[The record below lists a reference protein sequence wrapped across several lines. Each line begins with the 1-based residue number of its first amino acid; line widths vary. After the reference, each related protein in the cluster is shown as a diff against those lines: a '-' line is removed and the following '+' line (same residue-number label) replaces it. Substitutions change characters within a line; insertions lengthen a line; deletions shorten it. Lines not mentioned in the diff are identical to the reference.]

1 MYFKNV
7 DFINSQLMKLKI
19 SHSSFFMILLSRYT
33 LLFLAVA
40 PVLLSIIT
48 RHTQMENSTHKRA

>member
-7 DFINSQLMKLKI
+7 DFINSQLVKLKI

-40 PVLLSIIT
+40 PVLLSIT